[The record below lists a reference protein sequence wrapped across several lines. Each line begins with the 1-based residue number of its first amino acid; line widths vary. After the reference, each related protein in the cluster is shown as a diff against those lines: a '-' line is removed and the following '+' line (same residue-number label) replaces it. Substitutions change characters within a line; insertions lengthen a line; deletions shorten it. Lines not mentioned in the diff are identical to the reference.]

1 MTVFHRLLANSLAS
15 GVTSSFLW
23 FAVTFWVYLET
34 ESIVTTAMVA
44 GAFSAAS
51 AVLGI
56 VFGTFVDRHRK
67 HTVMMISSVTSLVG
81 FVAATAVYVAI
92 DQDRLL
98 RLSTPWFWVFV
109 VAVLA
114 GSVAGNMRAIAL
126 STCVTLLVPVQGRER
141 ANGMVGTVT
150 GVSFAITSVF
160 SGLVVGR
167 LGIGWAL
174 GISIA
179 VTAGVVVHL
188 RTIEIAEPD
197 FRPSTEHGAGWVD
210 VAGALAA
217 IRLTPGLMG
226 LILFASFNNLLG
238 GVFMSLMDAYGL
250 ELVSVEAWG
259 ILWGFLS
266 FGFIVGGLIVARF
279 GLGGRPL
286 RLVLAGNL
294 VGWLVCTLFSVRS
307 SILLLTIG
315 MFVWMVVIPIV
326 EAAEQT
332 VLQRAV
338 PFEQQGRV
346 FGFAQTVENA
356 ATPLTAFLVGPL
368 AEAVFVPFMTTGRGV
383 DLIGD
388 WFGTGKERGLALLF
402 VAAGLIGIAI
412 TVVARLSRS
421 YSLLARTAD
430 QPV

>member
-51 AVLGI
+51 AALGI

-81 FVAATAVYVAI
+81 FVAAAVVYVAV

-98 RLSTPWFWVFV
+98 RLTTPWFWVFIA
-109 VAVLA
+109 AVLA

-167 LGIGWAL
+167 LGMGWAL
-174 GISIA
+174 GISIV

-197 FRPSTEHGAGWVD
+197 FRPSAEHGAGWVD